1 MINVESVN
9 EQVKHTFI
17 CCEVSCTF
25 LSLQYS
31 CRLSLKKI
39 IAREE
44 ETPLTASPVMIDNVS
59 NLVDYSESQM
69 GKANEKVLLFIEEH
83 SSCSYAI

>member
-1 MINVESVN
+1 ML
-9 EQVKHTFI
+9 F
-17 CCEVSCTF
+17 VS
-25 LSLQYS
+25 
-31 CRLSLKKI
+31 KKI

-44 ETPLTASPVMIDNVS
+44 ETPLTASLVMIDNVS

-69 GKANEKVLLFIEEH
+69 GKVNEKVRLFIEAH